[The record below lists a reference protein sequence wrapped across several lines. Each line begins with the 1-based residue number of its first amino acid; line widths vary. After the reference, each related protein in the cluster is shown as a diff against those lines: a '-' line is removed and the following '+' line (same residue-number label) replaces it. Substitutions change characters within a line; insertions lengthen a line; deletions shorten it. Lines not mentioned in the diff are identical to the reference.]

1 MQKQPAS
8 DNGHSAEKSGVARVN
23 DSAVAAGA
31 PKPGPRQ
38 RGTSGATPAPKPAPK
53 PVSGSVH
60 APESATEVKTALIP
74 AAKNAPAAKPV
85 PAVEPAAGVSTVS
98 KPGPKSG
105 PKPGPRPVVKAP
117 IAEEKQVP
125 AAGIAKSVAQ
135 LSVTTEKPHPVKSGP
150 LKVNEA
156 KPGPLKPLPVKPSP
170 AESIPA
176 KPSPLRSSPADVQI
190 AAAAASTDPAATP
203 AGGDLPV
210 VLPAAGNPAAVPV
223 RSPDPETAAA
233 VAKSVPPASKIQP
246 VVAGND
252 SAAVEGKPVERKV
265 VAGGP
270 RKTEPVDAEA
280 VAAYTHTEEPAGRG
294 QESNDQVLKDE
305 PANAEP
311 ANVEPANEA
320 LKPKDR
326 ADEAPATVQ
335 GAPSGIGTEDLA
347 GEREL
352 TAADGSTKAPGVAA
366 LAPEA
371 LTPEPMT
378 SSPGLPDPEPEVALP
393 ASDVKVPTA
402 ALSALMLVSFVLEV
416 AMLGAV
422 AVGAMGALPLTPVVA
437 VLVTVV
443 PLMVFW
449 GLFMSPKATFR
460 LAPAVHTVLAHVLF
474 AAGAVLLVLA
484 GQPVLA
490 VAMGVLT
497 AVSLALTLLTRGRR
511 GTPDAGSVPQ
521 QRAAT
526 RKRNSK
532 GSGRRAAR

>member
-1 MQKQPAS
+1 M
-8 DNGHSAEKSGVARVN
+8 
-23 DSAVAAGA
+23 
-31 PKPGPRQ
+31 
-38 RGTSGATPAPKPAPK
+38 
-53 PVSGSVH
+53 
-60 APESATEVKTALIP
+60 
-74 AAKNAPAAKPV
+74 
-85 PAVEPAAGVSTVS
+85 
-98 KPGPKSG
+98 G

-117 IAEEKQVP
+117 IAKKKQVP
-125 AAGIAKSVAQ
+125 AAGITKSVAQ
-135 LSVTTEKPHPVKSGP
+135 PSASTEKPHPVKSSP
-150 LKVNEA
+150 LKVNAA
-156 KPGPLKPLPVKPSP
+156 KPGPVKPLPVKPSP

-176 KPSPLRSSPADVQI
+176 KPGPADVQI
-190 AAAAASTDPAATP
+190 AAAAASTDRAAMP

-210 VLPAAGNPAAVPV
+210 VRPVVLPTAGNPVAVPV
-223 RSPDPETAAA
+223 RSPDPEPAAA
-233 VAKSVPPASKIQP
+233 VAKPVPPVSKIQP

-252 SAAVEGKPVERKV
+252 SAAVEGKA

-270 RKTEPVDAEA
+270 HKTEPVDAEA
-280 VAAYTHTEEPAGRG
+280 VAAYTHTEEPAGSG

-311 ANVEPANEA
+311 ANVEPANDA

-335 GAPSGIGTEDLA
+335 GAPSGAGTEDLA
-347 GEREL
+347 GEHEL
-352 TAADGSTKAPGVAA
+352 TAADGSTEASGGA
-366 LAPEA
+366 A
-371 LTPEPMT
+371 LTPEPLAP
-378 SSPGLPDPEPEVALP
+378 SPGLPAPEVTLP
-393 ASDVKVPTA
+393 AADVKVPTA

-422 AVGAMGALPLTPVVA
+422 AVWAMGALPLTPVVA

-511 GTPDAGSVPQ
+511 DTPDAGSVPQ

>member
-38 RGTSGATPAPKPAPK
+38 RGTAGATPAPKPAPK

-60 APESATEVKTALIP
+60 APESATEVKTALNP

-117 IAEEKQVP
+117 IAKEKQVP
-125 AAGIAKSVAQ
+125 AAGITKSVAQ
-135 LSVTTEKPHPVKSGP
+135 PSASTEKPHPVKSSP
-150 LKVNEA
+150 LKVSAA
-156 KPGPLKPLPVKPSP
+156 KPGPVKPLPVKPSP

-176 KPSPLRSSPADVQI
+176 KPGPAKSSPADVQI
-190 AAAAASTDPAATP
+190 AAAAASTDLAATP

-210 VLPAAGNPAAVPV
+210 VRPVVLPTAGNPVAVPV
-223 RSPDPETAAA
+223 RSPDPEPAAA
-233 VAKSVPPASKIQP
+233 VAKPVPPVSKIQP

-252 SAAVEGKPVERKV
+252 SAAVEGKA

-270 RKTEPVDAEA
+270 HKTEPVDAEV
-280 VAAYTHTEEPAGRG
+280 VAAETHTEEPAGRG
-294 QESNDQVLKDE
+294 QETNDQVLE
-305 PANAEP
+305 EEP
-311 ANVEPANEA
+311 ANVEPANEV
-320 LKPKDR
+320 LKPKAP
-326 ADEAPATVQ
+326 ADEAPAMVQ
-335 GAPSGIGTEDLA
+335 GAPSGAGTEGLA
-347 GEREL
+347 GEHEL
-352 TAADGSTKAPGVAA
+352 TAADGSTEASGGAA
-366 LAPEA
+366 LAPEPLA
-371 LTPEPMT
+371 P
-378 SSPGLPDPEPEVALP
+378 SPGLPAPEVTLP
-393 ASDVKVPTA
+393 AADVKVPTA

-422 AVGAMGALPLTPVVA
+422 AVWAMGALPLTPVVA

-460 LAPAVHTVLAHVLF
+460 LAPAVHTGLAHVLF

-511 GTPDAGSVPQ
+511 DTPDAGSEPR
-521 QRAAT
+521 QRATT